1 MPLWRRRS
9 SLDRIRR
16 PAAGARRYPGS
27 DVDSQLTEEQAARN
41 VSARRGFASDNSAAV
56 HPDVLAAIARVNDG
70 HVLGY
75 GHDDYSKWIEQ
86 LIAEQFAPQ
95 ARAFLVWGGT
105 GANVLCLRAACRP
118 WEAVICAQTSH
129 LNVDECGAPEAIAG
143 IKLLT
148 VASDDG
154 KLTPELVDSRIVGV
168 GDEHAVQARLV
179 SVSQCT
185 ELGTVYTAE
194 EIRALAEHA
203 HGRGLLLHVD
213 GARLTNAA
221 AALQV
226 PLRAITGDIGVDL
239 LSFGGTKTG
248 LLGAEAVV
256 FVEPRLAENFEYL
269 RKQSMQLA
277 SKMRFLAAQFEALLT
292 NELWRR
298 CASHANAMARKLA
311 EAVGEQSGV
320 TITRAVQAH
329 SVFARIDPA
338 ATPMLQERFSF
349 YVWDA
354 RAGEVRWMCS
364 WDTTEDDVEQFA
376 AAIRETL
383 GE

>member
-1 MPLWRRRS
+1 MS
-9 SLDRIRR
+9 
-16 PAAGARRYPGS
+16 G
-27 DVDSQLTEEQAARN
+27 
-41 VSARRGFASDNSAAV
+41 VSARRGFASDNSATV
-56 HPDVLAAIARVNDG
+56 HPDVLTALARVNEG
-70 HVLGY
+70 HAFGY
-75 GHDDYSKWIEQ
+75 GHDDYSQWIQQ
-86 LIAEQFAPQ
+86 LIAEQFAPL
-95 ARAFLVWGGT
+95 AKAFLVWGGT

-143 IKLLT
+143 VKLLT

-154 KLTPELVDSRIVGV
+154 KLTPELVESRIVGV

-185 ELGTVYTAE
+185 ELGTVYSVE
-194 EIRALAEHA
+194 ELRALAEHA

-226 PLRAITGDIGVDL
+226 PLRAVTGDVGVDL

-256 FVEPRLAENFEYL
+256 FLEPRLAENFEYL

-311 EAVGEQSGV
+311 EAVGEESGV
-320 TITRAVQAH
+320 TITRAVQAN
-329 SVFARIDPA
+329 SVFARINPA
-338 ATPMLQERFSF
+338 ATLTLQERFPF

-376 AAIRETL
+376 QAIRETL
-383 GE
+383 SE